1 MADYF
6 RKSIRALCPDGAVR
20 RVQARAHC
28 FDGSLAPD
36 TYFSVPAGMKYR
48 GKYVHGYLSTDSL
61 RDYPAGIRFDFN
73 PHTVCNP
80 WPEKDSDHV

>member
-1 MADYF
+1 MVDYF
-6 RKSIRALCPDGAVR
+6 RKSVRALCPDGAVR

-48 GKYVHGYLSTDSL
+48 GKYVHGYLDGAPEGAAA
-61 RDYPAGIRFDFN
+61 RYRFN

-80 WPEKDSDHV
+80 WPEKDSAHV